1 MSKDGQYFHSDSQQH
16 VLNGVYDK
24 NNRYLRVAFFDD
36 PPFRPSDIVTN
47 IGPLEIALDELP
59 YPTDPYPLAVLYAV
73 DNDINDSFTYE
84 LVNNPSGIFK
94 LIKNPYSG
102 VHNILTV
109 TSTINDKQLQAG
121 DTLYLKVRVCDS
133 FGLCYEKELSIDIV
147 ATASTPTPNGISLSS
162 VTVRDLSITGALVG
176 NLTATGGTAPYNFS
190 ILEDIDNKFQIIGDD
205 LLLSSQI
212 DRRIKIRH
220 NVTIRVTDLN
230 GGVYDKRYTISA
242 VKATQPQ
249 DTGLINI
256 LLSDNQVDTGSTTGE
271 LVGIL
276 TTAGGVPPYTYTIIS
291 DPDNKFQIQNG
302 DQLRLLNS
310 VDYTVATFH
319 TVTVKVVDINANEY
333 TRTFIIEVLDP
344 NDVGTGGVIYN
355 IYNKINSA
363 PTDIE
368 TLVTSYTVPVGKG
381 FNLKN
386 AMCSADN
393 VAKFIAKINNST
405 VQVKRATWNSFN
417 PEFDFVEQLLV
428 EGDKIEIF
436 VENNGDTV
444 ASFDAT
450 IIGGEY
456 NA

>member
-1 MSKDGQYFHSDSQQH
+1 MSKDGQYFHSDSQQY

-24 NNRYLRVAFFDD
+24 NNRHLRVAFFDD

-47 IGPLEIALDELP
+47 VGPLEIALDELP
-59 YPTDPYPLAVLYAV
+59 YPTDPYPIAVLYTV

-84 LVNNPSGIFK
+84 IVSNPSNIFK
-94 LIKNPYSG
+94 LIKNPYTG
-102 VHNILTV
+102 VYNILTV
-109 TSTINDKQLQAG
+109 TEAINDRPLQAG
-121 DTLYLKVRVCDS
+121 DTLALRVRACDS

-147 ATASTPTPNGISLSS
+147 STASLPTPNSIYLSS
-162 VTVRDLSITGALVG
+162 VTVRDLSAAGTLVG

-190 ILEDIDNKFQIIGDD
+190 VLEDIDNKFQIVGAD

-212 DRRIKIRH
+212 DRRSQIRH
-220 NVTIRVTDLN
+220 NVTIRVTDFN

-242 VKATQPQ
+242 VKSTQPQ
-249 DTGLINI
+249 DAGLINI

-291 DPDNKFQIQNG
+291 DPDNKFQIQNS

-319 TVTVKVVDINANEY
+319 TVTIKVVDVNSNEY
-333 TRTFIIEVLDP
+333 TKTFIVEVLDP
-344 NDVGTGGVIYN
+344 NAVGTGGIIYN
-355 IYNKINSA
+355 IYNQISSA
-363 PTDIE
+363 PIGIE

-393 VAKFIAKINNST
+393 VAKFLAKINNNI
-405 VQVKRATWNSFN
+405 VQVKRSTWNSFN

-456 NA
+456 NV